1 MRRRTRV
8 IIVAGLLL
16 SAAGAYLWSHR
27 PVMLAL
33 ERENP
38 VLGRLFVAN
47 LRQSSIRP
55 EISGSP
61 ALLETRG
68 AESSPRAALLRAVE
82 AATGETVDFGF
93 GGIDGAE
100 VGSGEPRTI
109 ELPPVA
115 AALLRAQDNPLLIL
129 HTRQPGEL
137 ARVAARRG
145 WLGPLAAEVFASAQG
160 ISVALDEDTAVGW
173 LRVTLAL
180 EFVDGEAAEQGL
192 RRLSSANGDYGQLGF
207 VAQPGY
213 ERIVRRTRLVVIR
226 LDARSESAARQ
237 LPRR

>member
-1 MRRRTRV
+1 MRRKTRV
-8 IIVAGLLL
+8 IAVAALLL
-16 SAAGAYLWSHR
+16 ASGAAYLWSRR
-27 PVMLAL
+27 PVVLAL
-33 ERENP
+33 ERDNP
-38 VLGRLFVAN
+38 VIGRLFVAN

-68 AESSPRAALLRAVE
+68 QDTSPRAALLRAVE

-93 GGIDGAE
+93 GAGSGAE
-100 VGSGEPRTI
+100 IGAGEPRTI

-129 HTRQPGEL
+129 HTRQPAEL

-160 ISVALDEDTAVGW
+160 ISVAIDEDTAVGW

-180 EFVDGEAAEQGL
+180 EFPDGEAAEQGL
-192 RRLSSANGDYGQLGF
+192 RRLSAANGDYGQLGF
-207 VAQPGY
+207 IAQPGY
-213 ERIVRRTRLVVIR
+213 ERIVRKTRLVVIR
-226 LDARSESAARQ
+226 LDARTESAARQ